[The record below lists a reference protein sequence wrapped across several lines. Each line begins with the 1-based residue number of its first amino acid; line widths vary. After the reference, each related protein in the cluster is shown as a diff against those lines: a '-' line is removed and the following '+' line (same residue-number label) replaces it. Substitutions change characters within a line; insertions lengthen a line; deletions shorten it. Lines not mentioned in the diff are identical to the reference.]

1 MPSTSLQADK
11 VFEELVQEFPPELA
25 SMAREFKAFARARKI
40 KTVAQLLR
48 IVLLYCGL
56 DKSLREVAANV
67 TITITMREISD
78 SAIAKRLIAAQAW
91 VKAILPKMIN
101 LGKLRMDG
109 NRRIIVVDGSCVE
122 SPGAKGREYLF
133 HIALNLL
140 TLEIVELIAGDRSKS
155 ESLTNF
161 HFQAGDI
168 VIGDRAY
175 GQRRQKLIEASKGG
189 YDVLLRSHSELP
201 LINSAT
207 GKQINLI
214 KQLAGKSALAQDSL
228 AVEIKSGDEKVSG
241 WLHAFKL
248 PRQAAT
254 KRRRKIKARA
264 KKEKRNTRA
273 KTLFLAGWLVI
284 FTTLSPA
291 EFPAQT
297 IAALYR
303 CRWQVE
309 IAIKRLKSLLDLD
322 LLRAHYRS
330 PLADVWLNGKML
342 YVLMIERRAINKCD
356 FITCDPLTL
365 TRTLTDWRIFKLIS
379 DEVAAIITLAMFW
392 PTHFSIQVH
401 NALAERKRL
410 RKLQSA
416 PANLLLR
423 FNASLQTSNSF
434 SNAA

>member
-1 MPSTSLQADK
+1 MQMPSTSIQADK

-140 TLEIVELIAGDRSKS
+140 TLEIVELIAGDRSIS

-189 YDVLLRSHSELP
+189 YDLLLRCHSELP

-228 AVEIKSGDEKVSG
+228 AVEIKSGDEKV
-241 WLHAFKL
+241 
-248 PRQAAT
+248 
-254 KRRRKIKARA
+254 
-264 KKEKRNTRA
+264 
-273 KTLFLAGWLVI
+273 
-284 FTTLSPA
+284 
-291 EFPAQT
+291 
-297 IAALYR
+297 
-303 CRWQVE
+303 
-309 IAIKRLKSLLDLD
+309 
-322 LLRAHYRS
+322 
-330 PLADVWLNGKML
+330 
-342 YVLMIERRAINKCD
+342 
-356 FITCDPLTL
+356 
-365 TRTLTDWRIFKLIS
+365 
-379 DEVAAIITLAMFW
+379 
-392 PTHFSIQVH
+392 
-401 NALAERKRL
+401 
-410 RKLQSA
+410 
-416 PANLLLR
+416 
-423 FNASLQTSNSF
+423 
-434 SNAA
+434 